1 MDAGDQA
8 TGPAGNLL
16 RSLVRLAGTVLAAA
30 ETRVDLLA
38 TELEEDAA
46 RGLRLLGWAATALM
60 TAILGV
66 LMTGVTLI
74 ILFWDT
80 HRLAVAVVVTLV
92 FLLAA
97 AVCAVA
103 FRQCLREKPRVLD
116 ATRTEL
122 QKDLAALR
130 SRQ

>member
-1 MDAGDQA
+1 MDAGDDT

-16 RSLVRLAGTVLAAA
+16 RSLVRLAGSLLAAA

-46 RGLRLLGWAATALM
+46 RGLRLLGWAVGALM

-66 LMTGVTLI
+66 LMAGVTLI
-74 ILFWDT
+74 ILFWET
-80 HRLAVAVVVTLV
+80 HRMAVAGLVTLV
-92 FLLAA
+92 FLVAA
-97 AVCAVA
+97 AVCASA
-103 FRQCLREKPRVLD
+103 FQRCLSEKPRVLD

-122 QKDLAALR
+122 KKDLAAIR
-130 SRQ
+130 SRR